1 MGSGDKV
8 KRLAVDATL
17 RAAAPYQR
25 ARRARTIADGK
36 KERKVLLASSGALPS
51 GCVMIAVHVGNSLLG
66 QDQAPT
72 QQAQCGSL

>member
-1 MGSGDKV
+1 M

-36 KERKVLLASSGALPS
+36 KERKVLPPPCSTLFS
-51 GCVMIAVHVGNSLLG
+51 CCITIAVYAFNLLLR
-66 QDQAPT
+66 QDQAPM
-72 QQAQCGSL
+72 QQSTG